1 MGGDKGDES
10 KICLIHPH
18 YLLLSPPPPSYT
30 RMQTLI
36 MLARSLSAHHL
47 SAADVVGLT
56 GDGRRVVRG
65 KVEDE
70 LRDLGR
76 IEETLQRNSRD
87 RLLPK
92 RFGRDSEDRRRL
104 TNALIRHVG
113 LDPTG
118 AEGVHGDS
126 PGRGVCGRRPGGGGD
141 S

>member
-76 IEETLQRNSRD
+76 IDETLQRN
-87 RLLPK
+87 LPNRPLAK
-92 RFGRDSEDRRRL
+92 RFGRESGDRRRL
-104 TNALIRHVG
+104 ANALIRHVG
-113 LDPTG
+113 LDPAG
-118 AEGVHGDS
+118 AEGAPGGS
-126 PGRGVCGRRPGGGGD
+126 PGR
-141 S
+141 